1 MKIHWRGGKLGAVG
15 LSAAAIAV
23 AAVPDEMPASKG
35 MRSADYGRPR
45 PAASVPAVLA
55 VQLDMERL
63 KRLQAQ
69 KPEAEAGREAAP
81 AEAAA
86 PAEPARRAEPA
97 AVPPV
102 AEAPVKAEIVDA
114 FATKTWYVPPPPP
127 PPVKLEPPPKPTAPP
142 LPFSFMGSYDDFE
155 GPTVIMLV
163 RGDRLYTV
171 SEGDSID
178 GTYRVERVANGL
190 IELTYLPLQEK
201 QLLQTGNP
209 G

>member
-1 MKIHWRGGKLGAVG
+1 MSIHWRRGKLGVAG

-23 AAVPDEMPASKG
+23 AAVPDQTPSPKAAS
-35 MRSADYGRPR
+35 RTIDNVRLRALAVAPT
-45 PAASVPAVLA
+45 PAAVR
-55 VQLDMERL
+55 LDMERL
-63 KRLQAQ
+63 RRLQPARTEV
-69 KPEAEAGREAAP
+69 EAAAKMLAGTAP
-81 AEAAA
+81 AEAEPPPEA
-86 PAEPARRAEPA
+86 PAVEEAPART
-97 AVPPV
+97 
-102 AEAPVKAEIVDA
+102 EIVDA
-114 FATKTWYVPPPPP
+114 FASKTWYVPPPPP

-142 LPFSFMGSYDDFE
+142 LPFTFMGRYEDHE
-155 GPTVIMLV
+155 GPPVIMLV

-178 GTYRVERVANGL
+178 GTYRVERVENGQ